1 LLTPEPMGPKPRLL
15 VLQLNRIGDLVL
27 TTPALNALREIWPLS
42 HITIALSEACQELV
56 PALPKIDSVLIF
68 NRKLRLNRRLFS
80 QLLTGQ
86 FDVCLDF
93 TGTDRSALLS
103 LASRARKRVAF
114 SSARKGPIRALI
126 YQQFVQVPVNPA
138 HEIDR
143 MFQLIRPLGVP
154 PPLADLHPI
163 LNVPP
168 IARQRI
174 ARLLRECGVPGDFAL
189 IQPGSAATEKYWLPE
204 RWAEVILA
212 LQHKHQLPCVLTGG
226 PDPFEQD
233 HLRAIQTALAV
244 LGSGPLP
251 LPLVTL
257 AGQLDLALLTAL
269 VERSRLIVSCDT
281 AVVHMA
287 SAFRRPQVTLFG
299 PTNPFQWRPRHDQ
312 SRVVSAALQGGV
324 LTCFDPNSPSAPM
337 SAITTSAAL
346 AACAELLS
354 ATAAPT
360 TPLVLPV
367 APSPLPSPQP

>member
-1 LLTPEPMGPKPRLL
+1 MGPKPRLL